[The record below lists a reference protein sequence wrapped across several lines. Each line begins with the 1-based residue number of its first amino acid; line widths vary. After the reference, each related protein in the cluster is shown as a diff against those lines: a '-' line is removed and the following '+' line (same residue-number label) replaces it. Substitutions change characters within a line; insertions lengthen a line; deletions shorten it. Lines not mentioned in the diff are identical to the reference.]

1 MPLAQ
6 RKFPLFLA
14 AFAFSVGG
22 AVAATPEETQ
32 AQLDQV
38 QQTLSQSNAKMSEIS
53 AAIDA
58 ATRAQADIST
68 RLVDLESQ
76 VQNQQ
81 VAMAELDTQ
90 IKSLEAKGVTLA
102 SDLAAKQDELSG
114 LLSGLMHLQQNPPP
128 ALVVSPENV
137 LDALRGAM
145 VLGDVSAGV
154 QDKAKALRDD
164 LDELHAVRDETQTA
178 REKQQTGIDAL
189 AANENELKTLQDQ
202 KRAFALAAGKDLASE
217 KAHAAQLADQAK
229 NLQQL
234 LSDLQ
239 KAKDEAERQKTEEA
253 KAAAKAEQERQ
264 QALLGP
270 LKLMSS
276 LKGKMPY
283 PVNGEVIKRFGED
296 TELGTKLDGLA
307 IAAESNSH
315 VISPVDGTVEFAGTF
330 RSYGQL
336 LILNAGEG
344 YLVLLAGM
352 KQISAEMGQTVRVG
366 EPVGAMGDGP
376 SSLALLG
383 ETPDHSHPVF
393 YVEFRK
399 DNAPVDST
407 QWWDAGRREAMK

>member
-1 MPLAQ
+1 M
-6 RKFPLFLA
+6 
-14 AFAFSVGG
+14 
-22 AVAATPEETQ
+22 AATSEETQ

-58 ATRAQADIST
+58 ANRAQADLSK
-68 RLVDLESQ
+68 RLVDLESTMQ
-76 VQNQQ
+76 DEQ
-81 VAMAELDTQ
+81 VALAAQDTQ
-90 IKSLEAKGVTLA
+90 IKALEAKSITIA

-114 LLSGLMHLQQNPPP
+114 LLSGLMRLQQNPPP

-145 VLGDVSAGV
+145 VLGDVVPGV
-154 QDKAKALRDD
+154 QDKARALRDD
-164 LDELHAVRDETQTA
+164 LDELHAVREETSTA
-178 REKQQTGIDAL
+178 REKQKAALDAL
-189 AANENELKTLQDQ
+189 AANENDLKTLQDQ
-202 KRAFALAAGKDLASE
+202 KRAFAIAAKKDLATE
-217 KAHAAQLADQAK
+217 KANAAALASQAK
-229 NLQQL
+229 SLQQL

-239 KAKDEAERQKTEEA
+239 KAKDEAERKKSDEA
-253 KAAAKAEQERQ
+253 KAAAKAELQRQ

-270 LKLMSS
+270 LKSIAS
-276 LKGKMPY
+276 LQGKMPY
-283 PVNGEVIKRFGED
+283 PVTGAIIKRFGED

-376 SSLALLG
+376 STLALLG
-383 ETPDHSHPVF
+383 ETTDHSHPVF

-399 DNAPVDST
+399 NNAPVDST